1 MTQDNMNFTTGSIFR
16 KLIGFMMPI
25 LGALLLQT
33 MYGAVDILVVGW
45 FGTDVGISAV
55 STGSSFINMIVFILN
70 GLAMGVTVLMGRY
83 IGEKNEKRL
92 GKVIGGAIV
101 TFLAIAAVMTV
112 LLLVF
117 APGLST
123 IMQAPKDA
131 MDKTI
136 VYIRICGGGIVFIIG
151 YNLISSIFRG
161 IGNSRLPLL
170 FVGIACAV
178 NVVLDLVFVAVFRWD
193 VAGAAFATVIAQAV
207 SLILS
212 ILVCTK
218 IDLPFHIQKV
228 ICAFLVKYRN
238 SWHWGFRLPFRS
250 F

>member
-92 GKVIGGAIV
+92 GKGYC
-101 TFLAIAAVMTV
+101 FLY
-112 LLLVF
+112 LHRDF
-117 APGLST
+117 
-123 IMQAPKDA
+123 
-131 MDKTI
+131 
-136 VYIRICGGGIVFIIG
+136 
-151 YNLISSIFRG
+151 
-161 IGNSRLPLL
+161 PLL
-170 FVGIACAV
+170 CRHQRMRWTKRLCTF
-178 NVVLDLVFVAVFRWD
+178 VFVVAV
-193 VAGAAFATVIAQAV
+193 
-207 SLILS
+207 LYL
-212 ILVCTK
+212 
-218 IDLPFHIQKV
+218 
-228 ICAFLVKYRN
+228 
-238 SWHWGFRLPFRS
+238 
-250 F
+250 

>member
-83 IGEKNEKRL
+83 IGEKNEGRL

-123 IMQAPKDA
+123 VMQAPKDA
-131 MDKTI
+131 IDKTI

-161 IGNSRLPLL
+161 IGNSSGLIFRIRNCKQNRSSCNA
-170 FVGIACAV
+170 GSICSDAV
-178 NVVLDLVFVAVFRWD
+178 NVIFHRTECRRRERKAGAEIDGIWYADRWLHRNCHDSSCIFRW
-193 VAGAAFATVIAQAV
+193 TVPCI
-207 SLILS
+207 
-212 ILVCTK
+212 
-218 IDLPFHIQKV
+218 
-228 ICAFLVKYRN
+228 FLY
-238 SWHWGFRLPFRS
+238 G
-250 F
+250 

>member
-83 IGEKNEKRL
+83 IGEKNEGRL

-123 IMQAPKDA
+123 VMQAPKDA
-131 MDKTI
+131 IDKTI

-161 IGNSRLPLL
+161 IGNSETALAVCWNCLCSKCGSGSGVRCCLSMGCCRSC
-170 FVGIACAV
+170 FCNCNCAGGKS
-178 NVVLDLVFVAVFRWD
+178 D
-193 VAGAAFATVIAQAV
+193 
-207 SLILS
+207 
-212 ILVCTK
+212 
-218 IDLPFHIQKV
+218 
-228 ICAFLVKYRN
+228 
-238 SWHWGFRLPFRS
+238 S
-250 F
+250 FGSCMYEN

>member
-83 IGEKNEKRL
+83 IGEKNEGRL

-101 TFLAIAAVMTV
+101 TFLAIAAVMTYC
-112 LLLVF
+112 F
-117 APGLST
+117 
-123 IMQAPKDA
+123 
-131 MDKTI
+131 
-136 VYIRICGGGIVFIIG
+136 
-151 YNLISSIFRG
+151 SSLRRG
-161 IGNSRLPLL
+161 SPL
-170 FVGIACAV
+170 
-178 NVVLDLVFVAVFRWD
+178 
-193 VAGAAFATVIAQAV
+193 
-207 SLILS
+207 
-212 ILVCTK
+212 
-218 IDLPFHIQKV
+218 
-228 ICAFLVKYRN
+228 
-238 SWHWGFRLPFRS
+238 
-250 F
+250 